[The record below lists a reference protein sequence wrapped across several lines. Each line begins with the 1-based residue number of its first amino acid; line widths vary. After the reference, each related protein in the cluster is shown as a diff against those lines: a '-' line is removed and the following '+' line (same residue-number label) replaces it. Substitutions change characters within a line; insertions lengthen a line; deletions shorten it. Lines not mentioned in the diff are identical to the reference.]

1 MNVVELEDVRLNAD
15 RSVPL
20 VMHGCPVNQADKES
34 CHEAGQL
41 SGEISH
47 VGNSAPLGEIRG
59 MAGTGLSP
67 AKAVLLAVQLTC
79 KSDLAGLRTL
89 VSQHRKTLH
98 NELVLRILLS
108 HLPESLDSSEYVP
121 LFEDLISGRIVEDSK
136 PPMDSPALLQLT
148 ELEAQKKVRKLHL
161 LPLAW
166 PNCPA
171 DAPADPIVLF
181 LIHRALRID
190 ENTGLLT
197 QLPSLL
203 TPFLHYSDY
212 LRTWMI
218 STILPLVRYNYDY
231 HSDDGVALTIA
242 KFEALDDRAGVSLL
256 LSKTGKE
263 QTTEPDPTI
272 GRDLKGLV
280 GPWLYGDTRWKRRKL
295 RKASSFSLQS
305 LERLDEVP
313 AVEAEY
319 AGWEE
324 AFKWLSTQA
333 RTSWKTA
340 VEAVEQWDGPGD
352 VDLGGYEDG
361 TIWRAE
367 DDEMH
372 LERRYARSGLAA
384 AYLISEDSEEALNG
398 VQRILARIITLLD
411 KDRIPILQVGAALLS
426 PVSGLE
432 DEILSPKSATCLRND
447 LLEEHNI
454 LTTPNEQSLKMLHA
468 LLISAFLCT
477 RAGCSLSVRRAG
489 ELVFLQDE
497 LDQKFLFSKLMSRL
511 GDGPKSD
518 DKYWTKIRN
527 EILWLR
533 SWGADE
539 PFEGPESVKGK
550 GVFGQLPR
558 ESIEAELLKALLTNT
573 RKCIP
578 VSSIFDC

>member
-1 MNVVELEDVRLNAD
+1 
-15 RSVPL
+15 
-20 VMHGCPVNQADKES
+20 
-34 CHEAGQL
+34 
-41 SGEISH
+41 
-47 VGNSAPLGEIRG
+47 

-67 AKAVLLAVQLTC
+67 AKAVLLAVQLAS
-79 KSDLAGLRTL
+79 KSDLSTLRTL
-89 VSQHRKTLH
+89 VYQHRKTLH
-98 NELVLRILLS
+98 LELVLRILLS
-108 HLPESLDSSEYVP
+108 HLPESLDSSQYVP
-121 LFEDLISGRIVEDSK
+121 FFEDLISGRIVEDSK
-136 PPMDSPALLQLT
+136 APIDSSALLELT
-148 ELEAQKKVRKLHL
+148 EVEAQKRVRKLHL

-181 LIHRALRID
+181 LIHRSLRID

-203 TPFLHYSDY
+203 APFLHYSDY

-218 STILPLVRYNYDY
+218 STILPLVRFNYDY
-231 HSDDGVALTIA
+231 HPDDGAALTIG

-263 QTTEPDPTI
+263 QTAEPDPTV

-295 RKASSFSLQS
+295 RKNSSFSLQS
-305 LERLDEVP
+305 LQQVDEAP
-313 AVEAEY
+313 PVEAKY
-319 AGWEE
+319 TGWEE
-324 AFKWLSTQA
+324 AFKWLITQA
-333 RTSWKTA
+333 GISWKTA

-361 TIWRAE
+361 TVWRAE
-367 DDEMH
+367 EDEIH
-372 LERRYARSGLAA
+372 LERRFARSGLAA
-384 AYLISEDSEEALNG
+384 AYLISEESEEVLNG
-398 VQRILARIITLLD
+398 VQRILARIIALLD
-411 KDRIPILQVGAALLS
+411 KDRIPTLQAAAALLS

-432 DEILSPKSATCLRND
+432 DDILLSKSTTYLRND
-447 LLEEHNI
+447 LLEDHNI
-454 LTTPNEQSLKMLHA
+454 LTTPNEQSLILLHA

-477 RAGCSLSVRRAG
+477 KAGCSLSVRRAG

-497 LDQKFLFSKLMSRL
+497 RDQKFLFSKLMSRI

-533 SWGADE
+533 GWGAE
-539 PFEGPESVKGK
+539 ELYEGVDSVNGK

-558 ESIEAELLKALLTNT
+558 ESIETELLKALLANT
-573 RKCIP
+573 RK
-578 VSSIFDC
+578 VSLNELDIQLLIGQYRLYSREINLRDFTRSTVVQEGSS

>member
-1 MNVVELEDVRLNAD
+1 MYVVKLEDVRLNAD
-15 RSVPL
+15 RSIPL
-20 VMHGCPVNQADKES
+20 VMHGCLVNQADKES

-41 SGEISH
+41 SEEISH
-47 VGNSAPLGEIRG
+47 VFNFAPRGEKRG

-79 KSDLAGLRTL
+79 KSDLAALRTL

-108 HLPESLDSSEYVP
+108 HLPESLDSSKYVP
-121 LFEDLISGRIVEDSK
+121 FFEDLISGRIVENSK
-136 PPMDSPALLQLT
+136 TPVDAPALFELT

-166 PNCPA
+166 PNCPD
-171 DAPADPIVLF
+171 DAPSDPIVLF

-203 TPFLHYSDY
+203 APFLHYSDY

-231 HSDDGVALTIA
+231 HPDDGVALTIA
-242 KFEALDDRAGVSLL
+242 KFEALDDRAGISLL

-263 QTTEPDPTI
+263 QTTEPDPTV

-295 RKASSFSLQS
+295 RKISSFSLQS
-305 LERLDEVP
+305 LEQLDEVP
-313 AVEAEY
+313 PVEAKY

-324 AFKWLSTQA
+324 VFKWLSTQA
-333 RTSWKTA
+333 GTSWKTA

-361 TIWRAE
+361 TIWLAE
-367 DDEMH
+367 NDEMH
-372 LERRYARSGLAA
+372 LKRRYARSGLAA
-384 AYLISEDSEEALNG
+384 AYLISEESEEALNG
-398 VQRILARIITLLD
+398 VQRILARIIILLD
-411 KDRIPILQVGAALLS
+411 KDKIPTLQAGAALLS
-426 PVSGLE
+426 PVLGLE
-432 DEILSPKSATCLRND
+432 HDILSPKSATCLRND

-454 LTTPNEQSLKMLHA
+454 LTTPNEQSLKILHA

-477 RAGCSLSVRRAG
+477 RAGCSLGVRRAG

-497 LDQKFLFSKLMSRL
+497 LDQKFLFSKLMSRI

-518 DKYWTKIRN
+518 DKYWTKVRN

-533 SWGADE
+533 SWGAE
-539 PFEGPESVKGK
+539 ELLEGTESGSGK

-558 ESIEAELLKALLTNT
+558 ESIEAELLKALLGQH
-573 RKCIP
+573 
-578 VSSIFDC
+578 S

>member
-1 MNVVELEDVRLNAD
+1 
-15 RSVPL
+15 
-20 VMHGCPVNQADKES
+20 
-34 CHEAGQL
+34 
-41 SGEISH
+41 
-47 VGNSAPLGEIRG
+47 
-59 MAGTGLSP
+59 
-67 AKAVLLAVQLTC
+67 
-79 KSDLAGLRTL
+79 
-89 VSQHRKTLH
+89 
-98 NELVLRILLS
+98 
-108 HLPESLDSSEYVP
+108 
-121 LFEDLISGRIVEDSK
+121 
-136 PPMDSPALLQLT
+136 
-148 ELEAQKKVRKLHL
+148 
-161 LPLAW
+161 
-166 PNCPA
+166 
-171 DAPADPIVLF
+171 
-181 LIHRALRID
+181 
-190 ENTGLLT
+190 
-197 QLPSLL
+197 
-203 TPFLHYSDY
+203 
-212 LRTWMI
+212 MI

-539 PFEGPESVKGK
+539 LFEGTESVSGR
-550 GVFGQLPR
+550 GAFGQLPR
-558 ESIEAELLKALLTNT
+558 ESIEAELLKAFLANT
-573 RKCIP
+573 RK
-578 VSSIFDC
+578 